1 MRKKLTENSFDALK
15 TQFRVLSEEEQR
27 AIVGGGYFDDYGIG
41 YYDLEG
47 NYHWTRSR
55 EDTSGS
61 YGSSYND
68 FWNSSNSGALSGSG
82 MYEDD
87 PHNGYGKKSN
97 PITIE
102 DYNFLVRNDNWLG
115 GFVENIGY
123 VGMYA
128 TSVDYGNSLYTGSW
142 VRYGDPAYPVSQS
155 DFFQLWNDG
164 KWMGGYVSGFNYVGR
179 EATEVPIISS
189 PNTGT
194 GVTPVQNNGVNIV
207 VNRLQY
213 EDKTT
218 LSSFTAYAY
227 NEAGDIISTVE
238 GVFLERGFDYD
249 LCTVNGSKTAI
260 SPGVYNVEKSSL
272 HGVPEYYEVAGVE
285 GRSEIII
292 HNGNTYKNSEGCLL
306 TGESGHFN
314 PSTKE
319 YEVSGSNDKLEQLNN
334 LLNNYGGDGRITISI
349 TL

>member
-1 MRKKLTENSFDALK
+1 MKKKLTENSFDVLK
-15 TQFRVLSEEEQR
+15 TQLRVLSEDQQR
-27 AIVGGGYFDDYGIG
+27 AAVGGGYFEDYGIG
-41 YYDLEG
+41 YYDQEG

-61 YGSSYND
+61 YGSTYNS
-68 FWNSSNSGALSGSG
+68 FWDSTNSGGLSGTG

-87 PHNGYGKKSN
+87 SVNGYGNNNN

-102 DYNFLVRNDNWLG
+102 DYNFLVRNDNWYG

-123 VGMYA
+123 VGMFA
-128 TSVDYGNSLYTGSW
+128 TSVDYGNSIYNGSW
-142 VRYGDPAYPVSQS
+142 VRYGDAGYPVSQS

-164 KWMGGYVSGFNYVGR
+164 KWNGGYVSGFDYVSR
-179 EATEVPIISS
+179 EATEIPIISS
-189 PNTGT
+189 SNTNS
-194 GVTPVQNNGVNIV
+194 GVAPVQSNGVNIV

-227 NEAGDIISTVE
+227 DESGNIISTVE
-238 GVFLERGFDYD
+238 GVFLERGFDYEQ
-249 LCTVNGSKTAI
+249 CTVEGSETAI
-260 SPGVYNVEKSSL
+260 SPGTYNVEKSSL
-272 HGVPEYYEVAGVE
+272 HGVSGYYKVAGVE
-285 GRSEIII
+285 GRTNIII
-292 HNGNTYKNSEGCLL
+292 HDGVTYKNTTGCLI
-306 TGESGHFN
+306 TGKSGRFN

-319 YEVSGSNDKLEQLNN
+319 YEVSGDDDMLRELNSF
-334 LLNNYGGDGRITISI
+334 LNNYGGNGITISI